1 VATKGTGT
9 PKSPARARA
18 NRPRATTAAPLEE
31 SGAGDQDR
39 IAFQGRRT
47 TVRIHR
53 VTHPNGHVTDY
64 EIVERPDAVAV
75 VALRAGAEGEPE
87 VALVSQRRPAV
98 GQDLLEIP
106 AGIVEP
112 EEREAP
118 ERAAARELREETGYD
133 AGDLRPLAAEYPSP
147 GYTTEIIHLYLA
159 SALRAAPGGQQL
171 DPGEQI
177 RLSWLPLD
185 AAIARCRSG
194 ALADGKTLL
203 SLLLARD
210 ELAGGAVIL

>member
-1 VATKGTGT
+1 MATKGTGT
-9 PKSPARARA
+9 PKPPARAKA
-18 NRPRATTAAPLEE
+18 KRPRAATAAPLEE
-31 SGAGDQDR
+31 PSDQDR

-53 VTHPNGHVTDY
+53 VIHPNGHVTDY

-75 VALRAGAEGEPE
+75 VALRAGAEEEPE

-98 GQDLLEIP
+98 GQELLELP

-133 AGDLRPLAAEYPSP
+133 AGDLRRLAAEYPSP
-147 GYTTEIIHLYLA
+147 GYTTETIHLYLA
-159 SALRAAPGGQQL
+159 SALRATPGGQQL
-171 DPGEQI
+171 DPGEEI

-185 AAIARCRSG
+185 EAIARCRSS
-194 ALADGKTLL
+194 AIADGKTLL
-203 SLLLARD
+203 GLLLARD
-210 ELAGGAVIL
+210 ELAGGAVTL